1 MSMEI
6 SKKRETLIKEYLTL
20 KAISNKT
27 NDESVKYQDLENV
40 LKLIPEELKRS
51 EYLGSYSSFIGS
63 PAYNGK
69 LQYDLWNV
77 SPSDDLDWTGL
88 KENIKRFGIRNSLL
102 LAPMPTAST
111 SQILGNNECIEPF
124 TSNIYL
130 RRVLAGE
137 YVLVNKH
144 LIQDLIQINK
154 WNKEIK
160 DEIVLN
166 YGSVQ
171 TLDIPQNLKDIY
183 KTVWEIKQKNLIDMA
198 ADRGAFICQ
207 SQSLNLWM
215 SNPDFN
221 KLTSMHF
228 YSWTKG
234 LKTGIYYLR
243 IRSAALMPNK
253 LLDPNFKK
261 NKQEEKKNEIKM
273 CLLNDPTCEACGS

>member
-1 MSMEI
+1 M
-6 SKKRETLIKEYLTL
+6 
-20 KAISNKT
+20 
-27 NDESVKYQDLENV
+27 
-40 LKLIPEELKRS
+40 
-51 EYLGSYSSFIGS
+51 
-63 PAYNGK
+63 
-69 LQYDLWNV
+69 
-77 SPSDDLDWTGL
+77 
-88 KENIKRFGIRNSLL
+88 
-102 LAPMPTAST
+102 
-111 SQILGNNECIEPF
+111 
-124 TSNIYL
+124 
-130 RRVLAGE
+130 AGE

-243 IRSAALMPNK
+243 IVSR
-253 LLDPNFKK
+253 
-261 NKQEEKKNEIKM
+261 
-273 CLLNDPTCEACGS
+273 